1 MNITT
6 KFNIG
11 DKVWTKTNSPI
22 FIDGQFIDA
31 FILLEIPLTIIKIE
45 IVVTN
50 AVEGI
55 MYGFKESSEMRIE
68 SEIFSSKEELQRYCY
83 EFNSKVSN
91 KG

>member
-22 FIDGQFIDA
+22 FINGQFMDS
-31 FILLEIPLTIIKIE
+31 FIPLEMPLTIRKIE

-68 SEIFSSKEELQRYCY
+68 REIFSSKEELQRYCY

-91 KG
+91 KR